1 MNDQAIGS
9 PGSADKWMLRLY
21 IAGQT
26 PKSVLALANLKK
38 LCEEQ
43 LPGRYQLEV
52 IDLMEHP
59 ERAKAD
65 QIVAI
70 PTLVRKLPEPLKR
83 MIGDLS
89 TRIVLSSG
97 WTSTSCDR
105 RRSP

>member
-1 MNDQAIGS
+1 MSQPIEVNETGN
-9 PGSADKWMLRLY
+9 WMLRLY

-26 PKSVLALANLKK
+26 PKSVMALANLKK

-52 IDLMEHP
+52 VDLMEHP

-70 PTLVRKLPEPLKR
+70 PTLVRKLPPPLKR

-89 TRIVLSSG
+89 DKDRVIVGLEL
-97 WTSTSCDR
+97 DPL
-105 RRSP
+105 RS